1 MKKQTQ
7 SGMTLIELA
16 IVLLILVALAGLVV
30 PYMGGTGSKALCDA
44 TDLSMQNIKKAI
56 MGGGSGAAFYLD
68 TLGYFPKD
76 KKAGTNYSLRYLIVQ
91 PLDSANG
98 GWDNFDPETAVGWRG
113 PYLMTSATLGSALA
127 SNLASDAATYDLATD
142 TYTLAGGSP
151 YVHQKFTNPDIV
163 INDAWGRPIVIQVP
177 TVSDCKTI
185 LGLTSNP
192 KEGYC
197 ARLVSAGPGLGL
209 GIDNADIETTITGNR
224 NSDDRILYLNAPT
237 PVADINPGCDQ

>member
-1 MKKQTQ
+1 MNKQSTQ

-16 IVLLILVALAGLVV
+16 VVLLILVALAGLVV

-76 KKAGTNYSLRYLIVQ
+76 QKTGTNYNLTYLFE
-91 PLDSANG
+91 SG
-98 GWDNFDPETAVGWRG
+98 GWNAYDPETAVGWRG
-113 PYLMTSATLGSALA
+113 PYVMNGVRLDSNTEYQAANLPA
-127 SNLASDAATYDLATD
+127 SFKDASSPANPTTNHVHDNLADGQT
-142 TYTLAGGSP
+142 
-151 YVHQKFTNPDIV
+151 V
-163 INDAWGRPIVIQVP
+163 ILDGWGRPIVIQVP

-209 GIDNADIETTITGNR
+209 GIDNADIETAIAKNLAG
-224 NSDDRILYLNAPT
+224 DDRILYLNAPT
-237 PVADINPGCDQ
+237 PATDINPSCSQ